1 MRRGAATVVPTYS
14 ERAKI
19 ILWGVFC
26 PDRVVGGGVVDGGV
40 VETGWWVR
48 DFWGGPDAAICL
60 YC

>member
-26 PDRVVGGGVVDGGV
+26 PYRVVGGGVVDGGV
-40 VETGWWVR
+40 VETGW
-48 DFWGGPDAAICL
+48 
-60 YC
+60 